1 MTHTYKQQLLQETLN
16 QSFEMER
23 FVRFVS
29 EFFNDVQMTN
39 QYVPDVRIW
48 GEYRE
53 QIKSFTRVGRYID
66 SNKKKV
72 DIFAIEVSREST
84 VERARSLQRNFVS
97 RLITGTATA
106 AIVAFYDPNS
116 ENWRLSFVKLDYAFT
131 PKGVKVEV
139 TPAKRYSYLVGKGEG
154 IHTVQRQ
161 LLPIFENERENP
173 TVEQIEEAFS
183 VETVTKEF
191 FNSYKDE
198 YLRLKEYLEGNEV
211 FLETAEKNNFTSEQF
226 AKKLMGQL
234 AFLYFLQKKGW
245 LGVGVAPKEL
255 SKDEFIKIYEEQ
267 KSDAREVFAQHY
279 LLAQDGRYK
288 RYKVEDLEKD
298 KYKADLFAG
307 CFKGTK
313 FYNPWGKG
321 NTSFIRSIYTNC
333 VKRDKKF
340 FDDYLEPLFYN
351 ALNNPRGEND
361 YFPRFNSKIPFL
373 NGGLFEPLFANWEA
387 IDFNIPN
394 SIFSKEGI
402 DSKEDGILD
411 VFDTFNFTINEDE
424 PLEREVA
431 VDPEMLGKIFENL
444 LDVKDRKSKGA
455 FYTPREIVHYMCQE
469 SLINYLV
476 NETSVPYE
484 DMKQFV
490 LYGEVMTNQDSSK
503 KTLDGE
509 QVRLIPLSIFE
520 KLDSIDEKLDSV
532 RIADPAVGSGAFPL
546 GILNEIVKLRNNIT
560 QYKLNRIPREF
571 RMERAG
577 LLKERNPYKL
587 KWNTIQNCI
596 FAVDIEASAVD
607 ITKLRLWLSLIVDQQ
622 IDDVNEKPH
631 ALPNLDCNIMCG
643 NSLIEEF
650 EGIQLF
656 DEKLL
661 EQVDLSKPLQQKV
674 ANVTQLTLDTA
685 KQEQELDTMFKELF
699 AMQGGL
705 FGEDDPTRKKEIK
718 DKIEKKTSDII
729 DYKLNGIDKNHE
741 AARRY
746 HKSIQNHEKPYFL
759 WKLEFARVFKEKE
772 GFDIIIGNPPYVF
785 AREKISDQEKEV
797 YYKFKTAEYQ
807 LNTFVLFIEK
817 AIDLLKHTGELAFII
832 PNSILKVT
840 SMTKIRKYILDNS
853 HLSNVL
859 QIFGYSFENVN
870 VETVVLIL
878 EKGSVKNKVVE
889 VINVDKVCDISM
901 QNRQFIDY
909 TRWTEDPECR
919 FQISIN
925 KDDDEI
931 INKIIERGKVLKEY
945 FEVKAGLQAYEKG
958 KGLPKQTAEDV
969 KNRPYDADT
978 KLNNNTYPYLEGK
991 NVQRYSFNWEG
1002 KWLQYGTM
1010 LAAPRMFEIFN
1021 SPRIL
1026 VREITSTHPK
1036 SLLCTY
1042 MEDIYLN
1049 NRSIINILSK
1059 SNNKLELKCL
1069 LGLLNSNLISYYFN
1083 KITSKADRKMFP
1095 KVILKDLKEFPII
1108 IPDDKEALVTIVDK
1122 LLSLYS
1128 TNKSRDIEVVQA
1140 LERELNVMI
1149 YSLYDLSKE
1158 DISVI
1163 EK

>member
-1 MTHTYKQQLLQETLN
+1 MADTYKQQLLKETLN
-16 QSFEMER
+16 QKFDMER

-53 QIKSFTRVGRYID
+53 QIKSFIRVGKYID
-66 SNKKKV
+66 GNKKKV
-72 DIFAIEVSREST
+72 DIFAIEVNREST

-106 AIVAFYDPNS
+106 AIVAFYDPQS

-161 LLPIFENERENP
+161 LLPIFENERDNP

-191 FNSYKDE
+191 FNSYKEE

-211 FLETAEKNNFTSEQF
+211 FAETAEKNNFTSEQF

-255 SKDEFIKIYEEQ
+255 TKAEFEEIYYNQ
-267 KSDAREVFAQHY
+267 KSDPREVLKQHY
-279 LLAQDGRYK
+279 VVTPQGNYK
-288 RYKVEDLEKD
+288 RYKIEELEKD
-298 KYKADLFAG
+298 KNKADMFAG
-307 CFKGTK
+307 CFRGTK

-321 NTSFIRSIYTNC
+321 NTNFIRSIYTNC
-333 VKRDKKF
+333 SKRSLKF
-340 FDDYLEPLFYN
+340 FDDFLEPLFYN

-387 IDFNIPN
+387 VDFNIPN
-394 SIFSKEGI
+394 AIFSKEGT
-402 DSKEDGILD
+402 DSKVDGILD

-484 DMKQFV
+484 DMRQFV

-503 KTLDGE
+503 KTLDGD
-509 QVRLIPLSIFE
+509 QARLIPESVFE
-520 KLDSIDEKLDSV
+520 RLDSIDEKLDSV

-546 GILNEIVKLRNNIT
+546 GILNEVVKLRNNIT
-560 QYKLNRIPREF
+560 QYMLNRIPREF
-571 RMERAG
+571 RMEREG
-577 LLKERNPYKL
+577 LLKRRNPYTL

-656 DEKLL
+656 DERLL
-661 EQVDLSKPLQQKV
+661 EQVDLSKPLQQKQT
-674 ANVTQLTLDTA
+674 NVTQLTLDTA

-705 FGEDDPTRKKEIK
+705 FGEDDPARKKEIK

-741 AARRY
+741 AAKRY
-746 HKSIQNHEKPYFL
+746 RQSIDNHEKPYFI
-759 WKLEFARVFKEKE
+759 WKLEFARVFKEKD
-772 GFDIIIGNPPYVF
+772 GFDIVIGNPPYV
-785 AREKISDQEKEV
+785 SV
-797 YYKFKTAEYQ
+797 
-807 LNTFVLFIEK
+807 K
-817 AIDLLKHTGELAFII
+817 AIPVEQKEIFAKAYIAGQGRFNLFTLMLELGYR
-832 PNSILKVT
+832 ILKDNGVL
-840 SMTKIRKYILDNS
+840 SYILPEGLYTNIEYRHIRELLIKNTSIGQLMLFSNRVFENAAVDTSVISFGKNQSIDNS
-853 HLSNVL
+853 
-859 QIFGYSFENVN
+859 F
-870 VETVVLIL
+870 
-878 EKGSVKNKVVE
+878 
-889 VINVDKVCDISM
+889 
-901 QNRQFIDY
+901 
-909 TRWTEDPECR
+909 
-919 FQISIN
+919 
-925 KDDDEI
+925 
-931 INKIIERGKVLKEY
+931 
-945 FEVKAGLQAYEKG
+945 
-958 KGLPKQTAEDV
+958 
-969 KNRPYDADT
+969 
-978 KLNNNTYPYLEGK
+978 
-991 NVQRYSFNWEG
+991 
-1002 KWLQYGTM
+1002 
-1010 LAAPRMFEIFN
+1010 
-1021 SPRIL
+1021 
-1026 VREITSTHPK
+1026 
-1036 SLLCTY
+1036 
-1042 MEDIYLN
+1042 DIY
-1049 NRSIINILSK
+1049 R
-1059 SNNKLELKCL
+1059 
-1069 LGLLNSNLISYYFN
+1069 
-1083 KITSKADRKMFP
+1083 
-1095 KVILKDLKEFPII
+1095 DLKEFVTTIEQKEIREEFNYMFPVNHTEKNKNLLKRMNEIPLKLDTVLEIQQGIIYSGQPKEKVFSNQMLDTTYKKVLDGRDINRWSIKWDIKEENKYIRYTKELHRPREERIFLAEEKLLMPRKSTKLTCTLDKDSYYALNTAYVGLLKTKKYDISIKYLIACLNSKLYNFYYRNTYLGWQITIPALKKLPII
-1108 IPDDKEALVTIVDK
+1108 EPGEKVLQQVNGLVDEIMIDVKE
-1122 LLSLYS
+1122 
-1128 TNKSRDIEVVQA
+1128 NKSIQ
-1140 LERELNVMI
+1140 LKEREIDNII
-1149 YSLYDLSKE
+1149 YEIFQLTEEEIQLVESG
-1158 DISVI
+1158 